1 MNSQVTYHNVPTPP
15 SNGALAAATP
25 DGGFLYAGLRCINY
39 IAAPPACGNEQV
51 QVATMS
57 TRINILALDVSP
69 MWGAPSKQFA
79 IVGDDLSV
87 QVWDCLLGEAV
98 TGHKAHQH
106 QQEARDSRSVYHT
119 ASSVLMSYRAN
130 GSILSID
137 ANDLVI
143 YCAASNSYC
152 RRPTF
157 LSPRNHQL
165 TQLRASPYNDNIFA
179 VGTAMGNV
187 LVCDLLKMGV
197 VYKFTGH
204 KSPICGLSWQE
215 VNAPLEENLNEL
227 SSRAE
232 QWRSR
237 NGKEEKSKPKPP
249 PLLKSR
255 AAESDDLFDIYNFD
269 HLEGE
274 FGAPTAERRKSTE
287 ICGDFV
293 GLEKPASTAALDYVE
308 ACENMKADL
317 MAHKQDD
324 SLEHVE
330 VTLNDCEPTKPSGPL
345 SDASTASNRQDI
357 SDSTEGSLEVIQ
369 YSSSSDDAVIVD
381 GEAAKPKRE
390 VLHHIY
396 HQAEVHASET
406 ETPQAKPEPPS
417 NLQVTAA
424 GSTETLSSSVTTRP
438 DILLASID
446 GNEVMMIWN
455 ANTGAHSGRNYSK
468 SKATGKLNNVFW
480 LSGDTIVSLSR
491 NQLFFW
497 SLEFDRKMLRYK
509 ISKDRVHSCREQDIF
524 TFACHP
530 NKKEIWLCKNNRQIV
545 TMKPQTGQVS
555 ATYGT
560 VHLGVRAM
568 AECPD
573 DMNKIALGCSDR
585 RIGIFDISKLS
596 TSCLPIDSVFVNTN
610 VYSLAW
616 SPDCLQ
622 LAFGTFEGTVGILDV
637 EMMKV
642 KTVLRTP
649 QKKEVYSLV
658 WQDHYIYFIVNRQ
671 LGIFDLDKIKG
682 DPYMLNHISR
692 PSYLSVRG
700 SFLFIGTDDGM
711 LQLHERTSGA
721 GQAWS
726 PFIRQSAL
734 LSRYVCD
741 IVWSPLDN
749 NKFAVAGNDKFIY
762 VMEFQPADRNWT
774 TLHTFTANADK
785 ASVTS
790 LRWSQSKVNILL
802 SFHIEGKVCMW
813 NTNEPEKPP
822 LTITYHCPM
831 WCGMFLPSNENI
843 IMCSGKA
850 ISIELIDI
858 KTALAENEKTIC
870 SKVDP
875 LLKVKWAS
883 KSLNLPY
890 APVLTKN
897 DKKRQRRNQRNRES
911 RVEAEAPSKNVE
923 KAKESE
929 APASENLTKDSLENE
944 TPVEEMLEALSLDKK
959 QQLNTT
965 KECLKCKELESN
977 NPPESLLIH
986 SRTCL
991 YLAGKELN
999 KSALEK
1005 LAIVLTED
1013 AAKID
1018 KSVLISKLFSTKVTA
1033 KKLISIELSNLKQ
1046 SNTKDISPLSLVIS
1060 TFKLREELEEHM
1072 ANKTLTEWHLSVAP
1086 SVSFALWQD
1095 CCRVYAKQMEENG
1108 YIMHA
1113 ATYLLSLGMQKEAI
1127 ELFLANEYYK
1137 EALVHARICLPA
1149 TDPIIKT
1156 IINRWL
1162 DQLEGTGNYAAA
1174 ALICVLDN
1182 EMLRGYTFLRK
1193 FRNCTPEIADLMEQ
1207 IKRIGQ
1213 LGAVLDSCAPAQ
1225 QPEQNGAAAACVIE
1239 ETE

>member
-1 MNSQVTYHNVPTPP
+1 MNSQPTYHNVPTPP
-15 SNGALAAATP
+15 STLALAVATP
-25 DGGFLYAGLRCINY
+25 DGGLLFAGVRCINY
-39 IAAPPACGNEQV
+39 IAAPPACGEEPV

-57 TRINILALDVSP
+57 TRISILALDVSP
-69 MWGAPSKQFA
+69 FWGSPSKQFA

-98 TGHKAHQH
+98 IGHKAHQH
-106 QQEARDSRSVYHT
+106 QQEARDARSAHHT
-119 ASSVLMSYRAN
+119 TNSVLMSYMAN
-130 GSILSID
+130 GNILSID
-137 ANDLVI
+137 ASDLVI
-143 YCAASNSYC
+143 FCVASNSYC

-165 TQLRASPYNDNIFA
+165 TQLRASPYNTHQFA
-179 VGTAMGNV
+179 VGTGMGNV
-187 LVCDLLKMGV
+187 LICDLFKMTI
-197 VYKFTGH
+197 VYKFNGH
-204 KSPICGLSWQE
+204 KAPVCGLSWKE
-215 VNAPLEENLNEL
+215 VNAPLEDNPNGL
-227 SSRAE
+227 SSTTE

-237 NGKEEKSKPKPP
+237 NGKEAEKPKPKPP

-274 FGAPTAERRKSTE
+274 FGAPVAERRKSSE
-287 ICGDFV
+287 DGFV
-293 GLEKPASTAALDYVE
+293 GLEKPTSTAALDYVE
-308 ACENMKADL
+308 ACESMKADL
-317 MAHKQDD
+317 KAHGQED
-324 SLEHVE
+324 SVDHVE
-330 VTLNDCEPTKPSGPL
+330 VTLNDCEPTKPTGPL
-345 SDASTASNRQDI
+345 SDASIASNRQDT

-406 ETPQAKPEPPS
+406 PQTKPEPPS

-438 DILLASID
+438 DTLLASID

-455 ANTGAHSGRNYSK
+455 ANTGAHCGKNFSK
-468 SKATGKLNNVFW
+468 SKATGKLNTVFW
-480 LSGDTIVSLSR
+480 LGSDTIVTLSR

-497 SLEFDRKMLRYK
+497 SLDFDRKMLRYK
-509 ISKDRVHSCREQDIF
+509 IGKDRAHSCQEQDIF
-524 TFACHP
+524 TFACLP

-545 TMKPQTGQVS
+545 TIKPQTGKVS

-560 VHLGVRAM
+560 VSLGVRAI

-585 RIGIFDISKLS
+585 RIAIFDISKLS
-596 TSCLPIDSVFVNTN
+596 TSCLPIDSVFVNNN
-610 VYSLAW
+610 VYTLAW
-616 SPDCLQ
+616 SHDCLQ
-622 LAFGTFEGTVGILDV
+622 LAFGTFDGTVGILDV
-637 EMMKV
+637 ENMKV
-642 KTVLRTP
+642 KTVLKTP
-649 QKKEVYSLV
+649 QKKEVYSLA
-658 WQDHYIYFIVNRQ
+658 WQDHYIYFIANRQ
-671 LGIFDLDKIKG
+671 LGIFDLDKMKG
-682 DPYMLNHISR
+682 EPYMLTHISR

-711 LQLHERTSGA
+711 LQLHERISGP
-721 GQAWS
+721 GHAWS

-741 IVWSPLDN
+741 IVWSPLDQ
-749 NKFAVAGNDKFIY
+749 NKFAVAGNDKFMYI
-762 VMEFQPADRNWT
+762 MQFQPADRNWT
-774 TLHTFTANADK
+774 TLHTFTAKGDK

-790 LRWSQSKVNILL
+790 LRWSHTKSNILL

-831 WCGMFLPSNENI
+831 WCGMFLPSNDNI
-843 IMCSGKA
+843 IMSSGKS
-850 ISIELIDI
+850 ISLDMIDI
-858 KTALAENEKTIC
+858 KSALDENEATIC
-870 SKVDP
+870 SKVDA
-875 LLKVKWAS
+875 LLNVKWAS
-883 KSLNLPY
+883 KSLNMPY
-890 APVLTKN
+890 AAPFNKT
-897 DKKRQRRNQRNRES
+897 DKKRQRQNQRR
-911 RVEAEAPSKNVE
+911 AEARQEAKVTNKETE
-923 KAKESE
+923 KAKE
-929 APASENLTKDSLENE
+929 NLRKDSLDHE
-944 TPVEEMLEALSLDKK
+944 TPVEEMIEALSLDKK
-959 QQLNTT
+959 QNVTT
-965 KECLKCKELESN
+965 IKECLKCKELESN

-999 KSALEK
+999 KNALEK

-1018 KSVLISKLFSTKVTA
+1018 KSVLMSKLFSTKVTA
-1033 KKLISIELSNLKQ
+1033 KKLISIELNNLRQ
-1046 SNTKDISPLSLVIS
+1046 SNAKDISPLSLVIS

-1072 ANKTLTEWHLSVAP
+1072 AKKTLTEWHLSVAP

-1095 CCRVYAKQMEENG
+1095 CCRVYAKQMEEKG

-1113 ATYLLSLGMQKEAI
+1113 ATYLLSLGMQNEAI

-1162 DQLEGTGNYAAA
+1162 EQLEGTGNYAAA

-1213 LGAVLDSCAPAQ
+1213 LGSVLDNCATA
-1225 QPEQNGAAAACVIE
+1225 EQNGAAAAAAPE
-1239 ETE
+1239 EAD

>member
-1 MNSQVTYHNVPTPP
+1 MNPQVTYQNVPAPP
-15 SNGALAAATP
+15 ASVALAAAAP
-25 DGGFLYAGLRCINY
+25 DGGLLYAGLRCINY

-69 MWGAPSKQFA
+69 MWGGPSKPFA

-98 TGHKAHQH
+98 IGHKAHQH
-106 QQEARDSRSVYHT
+106 QQEARDARSAHHT
-119 ASSVLMSYRAN
+119 TSSVLMSYMAN
-130 GSILSID
+130 GNILSID
-137 ANDLVI
+137 ASDLVI
-143 YCAASNSYC
+143 FCVASNSYC

-165 TQLRASPYNDNIFA
+165 TQLRASPFNNNQFA

-187 LVCDLLKMGV
+187 LICDLLKMGV
-197 VYKFTGH
+197 VYKFSNH
-204 KSPICGLSWQE
+204 KAPICGLSWNE
-215 VNAPLEENLNEL
+215 VNAPVEENLNEL
-227 SSRAE
+227 TSRAE

-237 NGKEEKSKPKPP
+237 NGKEEEKAKPKPP
-249 PLLKSR
+249 PLVKSR
-255 AAESDDLFDIYNFD
+255 AADSDDMFDIYNFD

-274 FGAPTAERRKSTE
+274 FGAPTVERRKSSE
-287 ICGDFV
+287 DGFV

-317 MAHKQDD
+317 LAHSQEV
-324 SLEHVE
+324 SVEHVE

-345 SDASTASNRQDI
+345 SDASSASNRQDN

-406 ETPQAKPEPPS
+406 PQAKPEPPS

-424 GSTETLSSSVTTRP
+424 GSTETLSSTVTTRP
-438 DILLASID
+438 DTLLASID
-446 GNEVMMIWN
+446 ANEVMMIWN
-455 ANTGAHSGRNYSK
+455 ANTGAHSGRNYSR
-468 SKATGKLNNVFW
+468 SKATGKLNNVCW
-480 LSGDTIVSLSR
+480 LSSDTIVTLSR

-509 ISKDRVHSCREQDIF
+509 VNRDRVHSCKEQDVF
-524 TFACHP
+524 TFACQP
-530 NKKEIWLCKNNRQIV
+530 NNKEIWLCKNNRQIV

-560 VHLGVRAM
+560 VSLGVRAM

-585 RIGIFDISKLS
+585 RIAIFDISKLS
-596 TSCLPIDSVFVNTN
+596 TSCLPIDSVHVNNN
-610 VYSLAW
+610 VYTLAW
-616 SPDCLQ
+616 SPDSLQ
-622 LAFGTFEGTVGILDV
+622 LAFGTFDGTVGILDV
-637 EMMKV
+637 ESMRV
-642 KTVLRTP
+642 KTVLKTP
-649 QKKEVYSLV
+649 HKKEVYSLV

-671 LGIFDLDKIKG
+671 LGIFDLDKSTG
-682 DPYMLNHISR
+682 EPYMLNHISR

-711 LQLHERTSGA
+711 LQLHERISGT
-721 GQAWS
+721 GHSWS

-741 IVWSPLDN
+741 IVWSPLDS

-762 VMEFQPADRNWT
+762 IMEFEPADRNWKT
-774 TLHTFTANADK
+774 KHTFTANAEK

-790 LRWSQSKVNILL
+790 LRWSHCKVNILL

-813 NTNEPEKPP
+813 NTDEPEKPP

-831 WCGMFLPSNENI
+831 WCGMFLPSNDNI
-843 IMCSGKA
+843 IMSSGKA
-850 ISIELIDI
+850 ISLELIDI
-858 KTALAENEKTIC
+858 KSALANNDITIC
-870 SKVDP
+870 SKVDA
-875 LLKVKWAS
+875 LLNVKWAS
-883 KSLNLPY
+883 KSLNMPY
-890 APVLTKN
+890 AQPFKKT
-897 DKKRQRRNQRNRES
+897 DKRKERRNQRK
-911 RVEAEAPSKNVE
+911 VEAEAANKE
-923 KAKESE
+923 KETG
-929 APASENLTKDSLENE
+929 APAKENLTKESLDHE
-944 TPVEEMLEALSLDKK
+944 TPVEDMMESLSLDKK
-959 QQLNTT
+959 PHVNTT
-965 KECLKCKELESN
+965 KECLKCKELESK
-977 NPPESLLIH
+977 NPPESLLH

-1018 KSVLISKLFSTKVTA
+1018 QSVLMSKLFSTKVTA
-1033 KKLISIELSNLKQ
+1033 KKLISIELNNLKQ

-1072 ANKTLTEWHLSVAP
+1072 AKKTLTEWHLSVAP

-1113 ATYLLSLGMQKEAI
+1113 ATYLLSLGLQKEAI

-1162 DQLEGTGNYAAA
+1162 EQLEATGNYAAA

-1213 LGAVLDSCAPAQ
+1213 LGAVLDSCAPAEP
-1225 QPEQNGAAAACVIE
+1225 PEQNGAAAPADVE
-1239 ETE
+1239 EAE

>member
-15 SNGALAAATP
+15 SNVALAAAAP
-25 DGGFLYAGLRCINY
+25 DGGLLYVGVRCINY

-69 MWGAPSKQFA
+69 SWGAKSKPFA

-87 QVWDCLLGEAV
+87 QVWDCILGEAV
-98 TGHKAHQH
+98 IGHKAHQH
-106 QQEARDSRSVYHT
+106 QQEARDARSVCHT
-119 ASSVLMSYRAN
+119 TSSLLMSYMAN
-130 GSILSID
+130 GNILSID
-137 ANDLVI
+137 ASDLVI
-143 YCAASNSYC
+143 FCVASNSYC

-165 TQLRASPYNDNIFA
+165 TQLRASPYNNNQFA

-187 LVCDLLKMGV
+187 LICDLLKMAI

-204 KSPICGLSWQE
+204 KAPICGLSWQE
-215 VNAPLEENLNEL
+215 VSAPQEENLNEL

-237 NGKEEKSKPKPP
+237 NGNEKEKPKPKP
-249 PLLKSR
+249 APLLKSR

-269 HLEGE
+269 HLESE
-274 FGAPTAERRKSTE
+274 FGAPIAERRKSSE
-287 ICGDFV
+287 DGFV

-317 MAHKQDD
+317 MAHSQEDNA
-324 SLEHVE
+324 EHVE
-330 VTLNDCEPTKPSGPL
+330 VTLKDCEPTKPSGPL

-406 ETPQAKPEPPS
+406 PQGKPEPPS
-417 NLQVTAA
+417 NAQVAA
-424 GSTETLSSSVTTRP
+424 TGSTETLSSSVTTRP
-438 DILLASID
+438 DTLLASID
-446 GNEVMMIWN
+446 GNEVLMIWN
-455 ANTGAHSGRNYSK
+455 ANTGAHSGKNYSK
-468 SKATGKLNNVFW
+468 SKSVGKLNNVCW
-480 LSGDTIVSLSR
+480 LSSDTIVTLSR

-509 ISKDRVHSCREQDIF
+509 IIKDRVHSCQEQDIF
-524 TFACHP
+524 TFACLA
-530 NKKEIWLCKNNRQIV
+530 NKKEIWLCKNNRQVV
-545 TMKPQTGQVS
+545 TIKPQTGKVT

-560 VHLGVRAM
+560 VSLGVRAM

-585 RIGIFDISKLS
+585 RIAIFDISKLS
-596 TSCLPIDSVFVNTN
+596 TSCLPIDSVYVSTN
-610 VYSLAW
+610 VYTLAW

-622 LAFGTFEGTVGILDV
+622 LAFGTFDGTVGIIDV
-637 EMMKV
+637 DGMKIR
-642 KTVLRTP
+642 TVLKTP

-671 LGIFDLDKIKG
+671 LGIFDLDKSKG
-682 DPYMLNHISR
+682 EPYMLSHISR

-711 LQLHERTSGA
+711 LQLHERVSGS
-721 GQAWS
+721 GQAWT

-741 IVWSPLDN
+741 IVWSPMDN
-749 NKFAVAGNDKFIY
+749 NKFAVAGNDKLIY
-762 VMEFQPADRNWT
+762 IMRFQPADRNWT
-774 TLHTFTANADK
+774 TEHTFTAKGDK

-790 LRWSQSKVNILL
+790 LRWSHSKVNILL
-802 SFHIEGKVCMW
+802 SFHIEGKVYMW

-850 ISIELIDI
+850 ISLELIDI
-858 KTALAENEKTIC
+858 KSALAENEITIC
-870 SKVDP
+870 SKVDA

-883 KSLNLPY
+883 KSLNMPY
-890 APVLTKN
+890 APALTRME
-897 DKKRQRRNQRNRES
+897 KKRQRRNQRKMEVRQ
-911 RVEAEAPSKNVE
+911 EAEALNKETE
-923 KAKESE
+923 KAKETD
-929 APASENLTKDSLENE
+929 APANESLTKDSLDHE
-944 TPVEEMLEALSLDKK
+944 TPVEDMLKSLSLDKK
-959 QQLNTT
+959 QNVTTT
-965 KECLKCKELESN
+965 KECMKCKELESS
-977 NPPESLLIH
+977 NPPESLLH

-1018 KSVLISKLFSTKVTA
+1018 KSVLMSKLFSTKVTA
-1033 KKLISIELSNLKQ
+1033 KKLISIELNNLKQ

-1095 CCRVYAKQMEENG
+1095 CCRVYAKQMEEKG

-1149 TDPIIKT
+1149 TDPIIKI

-1162 DQLEGTGNYAAA
+1162 EQLEGTGNYAAA

-1213 LGAVLDSCAPAQ
+1213 LGAVLDNCAPSK
-1225 QPEQNGAAAACVIE
+1225 QPEHNGAAAAAVE
-1239 ETE
+1239 EEE